1 VSGDIS
7 QVEVNEISNTFLNRN
22 IVLKVDMMICISA
35 LNNWRE
41 SVLRHAGPQIESGYK
56 KLYSSSDEA
65 LLLNG
70 GFTKARKI
78 IFVPWQSEMQE
89 QETR

>member
-1 VSGDIS
+1 
-7 QVEVNEISNTFLNRN
+7 
-22 IVLKVDMMICISA
+22 MMICISA

-41 SVLRHAGPQIESGYK
+41 SVLRHAGPQIESDYK

-70 GFTKARKI
+70 DLIRARK
-78 IFVPWQSEMQE
+78 FFSVPWQSEIQA
-89 QETR
+89 QETTQTQKVI

>member
-1 VSGDIS
+1 
-7 QVEVNEISNTFLNRN
+7 
-22 IVLKVDMMICISA
+22 MMICIST

-41 SVLRHAGPQIESGYK
+41 SVLRHAGPQIESDYK

-70 GFTKARKI
+70 GLTRARKI
-78 IFVPWQSEMQE
+78 FFVPWQSEIQE
-89 QETR
+89 QETRQIQQVRWCDKKTERCLFLVLIRFS